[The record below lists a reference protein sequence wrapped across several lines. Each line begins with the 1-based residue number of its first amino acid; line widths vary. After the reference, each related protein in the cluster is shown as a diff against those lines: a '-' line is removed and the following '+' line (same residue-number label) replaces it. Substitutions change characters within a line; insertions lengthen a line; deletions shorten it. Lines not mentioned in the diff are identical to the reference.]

1 MQEYGKFEGYSMFRK
16 VKGKVKEILIKED
29 MEVVVWER
37 MDDHDKPERDMVYR
51 IPNNEIEMSEVKKI
65 GVRDF
70 EKVIYFQSGKNIGML
85 EGGIY
90 ELEKEHRNNVTTI
103 VWVDTGIVS
112 LKFGIAH
119 GAANI
124 LTKDDFKLGMFGE
137 IKIKIQ
143 DPQAFINK
151 VVTFQQ
157 KFTAESIKE
166 FINSLLI
173 TAIREMVNELTMYEF
188 IRESR
193 RGDTKGDVETIT
205 SREFRTYGLELIALD
220 IINVVVPEEQQQ
232 AYNDILEQIKK
243 KAEEIRKDIDK
254 LKEGMKDLETK
265 LMEYED
271 DWIQGK
277 INDET
282 YDEKSTKV
290 KQILEER
297 TKRVEN
303 HQADHK
309 KLVGR

>member
-1 MQEYGKFEGYSMFRK
+1 MFKK
-16 VKGKVKEILIKED
+16 VKGKVKEFLIKED
-29 MEVVVWER
+29 LDVVIWER
-37 MDDHDKPERDMVYR
+37 MEDQDKTERDMVYR
-51 IPNNEIEMSEVKKI
+51 IPNSEIEMSEVKKI

-70 EKVIYFQSGKNIGML
+70 ERAIYFRSGKNIGIL
-85 EGGIY
+85 SGGIY
-90 ELEKEHRNNVTTI
+90 ELEKEHRNNATTI
-103 VWVDTGIVS
+103 VWVDIGIAS

-124 LTKDDFKLGMFGE
+124 FTKDDFKLGMFGE

-143 DPQAFINK
+143 DAQAFINN

-157 KFTAESIKE
+157 KFTAEGIKE
-166 FINSLLI
+166 FINSLLT

-188 IRESR
+188 IKEAR
-193 RGDTKGDVETIT
+193 RTDTKGDVETII
-205 SREFRTYGLELIALD
+205 SREFRTYGLELIGLD

-254 LKEGMKDLETK
+254 LKEGMKTLESK
-265 LMEYED
+265 LIEYED

-282 YDEKSTKV
+282 YEEKSAKA

-303 HQADHK
+303 HQAEHK